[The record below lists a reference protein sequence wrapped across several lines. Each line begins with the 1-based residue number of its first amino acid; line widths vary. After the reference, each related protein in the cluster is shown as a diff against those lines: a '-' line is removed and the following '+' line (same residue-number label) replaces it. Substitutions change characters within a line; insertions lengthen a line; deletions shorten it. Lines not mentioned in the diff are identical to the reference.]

1 MDTFIPIHII
11 FRESAM
17 SAKYRIDDPYNSNVT
32 ENGQRKSTE
41 ESGALAYDN
50 AMYQSESELK
60 NYHKVQENEV
70 QITLNDGS
78 INIVS
83 PDNGPNNNGTNH
95 ANRDGKSKDN
105 PWKEVYFDSVEEE
118 TKWLTWMESQLKKIA
133 GNKSEITLQQF
144 KNAVGL
150 KQCFFAERFFALCD
164 SNNSGTTD
172 ILNLTSPLMK
182 VTKGTPSQRL
192 KFLFD
197 LYDVDGNGKLD
208 IEELMTVLRCCMEES
223 SVKLSED
230 DLENLTA
237 VLFESAD
244 TKNTG
249 YISFDEFR
257 NELEKH
263 PGVIENLTISAAQWL
278 KPQDN
283 SKKRTNSTPICCSK
297 LCSKNYFANNL
308 RKVLFYVWYAVVNI
322 VLMGYAGYLYRESN
336 GFLITARVCGLPLN
350 FNCML
355 ILMLMMRKS
364 LTYLRLTF
372 WNNFLPLDHNILF
385 HKRVGIIIF
394 ILSIIHTGAHIG
406 NAVVVADEGVLT
418 VADILVTDAAELGTI
433 IGSAYFTGWALDI
446 ILIIMIICSMEFVR
460 RSGHF
465 EVFYWTH
472 ICYIPFWILL
482 IFHGP
487 NFWKWFIAPGLIF
500 IGEKIS
506 RSKFVKQARYG
517 KTFIEEVSL
526 LPSSV
531 THLEISRP
539 ANFAYQPGDYVFI
552 QIPVVSRH
560 EWHPF
565 TISSAPELDGRIW
578 LHVRSAGNWTK
589 SLYKYFDQ
597 YDPGEKYDEETVASL
612 APTNPIDRR
621 MRATLKHETLDRGT
635 VAMRRRTLSSKRK
648 KSRSLGP
655 KTDPKKE
662 AQERR
667 VALRNKIVKI
677 QCYIDGPYGTA
688 TREIFTTEHAV
699 LIGAG
704 IGVTPMASILQSVMY
719 KFKASKRHC
728 PSCSHEW
735 LGEFTTEAMKLKK
748 VDFIWINRDQ
758 KAFEWFISLL
768 TALEVEQSIGNGGD
782 CPDEKIIDM
791 HMYMTAAVK
800 KTEMK
805 GIGLQI
811 ALDLMH
817 EKSQRD
823 LITGLQV
830 KTQPGR
836 PDWNKVFSE
845 ISSKQKG
852 KVKVFFCGAPQLG
865 KTIKLACEKFS
876 FDFAKENF

>member
-1 MDTFIPIHII
+1 MKIE
-11 FRESAM
+11 RESVM
-17 SAKYRIDDPYNSNVT
+17 SAKYRIDDPYNSTVT
-32 ENGQRKSTE
+32 GNGQQTTE
-41 ESGALAYDN
+41 ESSALAYDN
-50 AMYQSESELK
+50 AMYQSGSELK
-60 NYHKVQENEV
+60 QYHKVEDNEV

-78 INIVS
+78 DTIIS
-83 PDNGPNNNGTNH
+83 PKNGPNNGPNNNGNNH
-95 ANRDGKSKDN
+95 AIKDGNSKDN
-105 PWKEVYFDSVEEE
+105 PWKEEYFDSVEEE

-144 KNAVGL
+144 KNAIGL

-172 ILNLTSPLMK
+172 ILNLTTPLMK

-208 IEELMTVLRCCMEES
+208 IEELLTVLRCCMEES

-244 TKNTG
+244 TKNIG
-249 YISFDEFR
+249 YISFDEFK

-283 SKKRTNSTPICCSK
+283 SKKKTKSTPSCCSK

-322 VLMGYAGYLYRESN
+322 VLMGYAGYLYSEEN

-355 ILMLMMRKS
+355 ILILMMRKS

-394 ILSIIHTGAHIG
+394 ILAIIHTGAHIG
-406 NAVVVADEGVLT
+406 NAVVVADESEFT

-487 NFWKWFIAPGLIF
+487 NFWKWFIAPGFIF

-526 LPSSV
+526 LSSSV
-531 THLEISRP
+531 TYLEISRP
-539 ANFAYQPGDYVFI
+539 DNFAYQPGDYVFI
-552 QIPVVSRH
+552 QIPVISRH

-565 TISSAPELDGRIW
+565 TVSSAPELDGRIW
-578 LHVRSAGNWTK
+578 LHIRSAGNWTK

-597 YDPGEKYDEETVASL
+597 YDPGENYDEETVASL

-621 MRATLKHETLDRGT
+621 MRATLKHNSLERGS
-635 VAMRRRTLSSKRK
+635 VAMRRRTLSSRRN
-648 KSRSLGP
+648 KSRSLRP
-655 KTDPKKE
+655 QNDPKEE
-662 AQERR
+662 AREKR

-768 TALEVEQSIGNGGD
+768 TALEVEQSIGHGRDN
-782 CPDEKIIDM
+782 PDEKIIDM

-836 PDWNKVFSE
+836 PDWNKVFKE

-865 KTIKLACEKFS
+865 KTIKVACEKFS